1 MYSCAGC
8 SILASTPG
16 ARRRTAGGAVLVAR
30 TGQLEADKVE
40 PPDLSITLSS
50 QGAHTGLSIAPPCAQ
65 TSAEMQGQD
74 TVGVSLLLLL
84 SLLSVYMLSPAR

>member
-1 MYSCAGC
+1 MVADDGSYA
-8 SILASTPG
+8 A
-16 ARRRTAGGAVLVAR
+16 AAVLVAR

-65 TSAEMQGQD
+65 TSAEIQGQD
-74 TVGVSLLLLL
+74 TMGVSLLLLL
-84 SLLSVYMLSPAR
+84 SLLSVYMLSPTR

>member
-1 MYSCAGC
+1 MYLCAGC

-74 TVGVSLLLLL
+74 MMGV
-84 SLLSVYMLSPAR
+84 SLLSVYMLAPTR

>member
-1 MYSCAGC
+1 MSVAT
-8 SILASTPG
+8 SSFQSG

-50 QGAHTGLSIAPPCAQ
+50 QGEHTGLSIAPASVQ
-65 TSAEMQGQD
+65 TGAEIQGQD
-74 TVGVSLLLLL
+74 TMGV
-84 SLLSVYMLSPAR
+84 SLLSVYMLAPTR